1 VAELAIGGIAALAPD
16 SHSRATRFLASLNAA
31 YPAVIDSGAKVN
43 DHYRVSG
50 WPVSF
55 FVDRDGVLRD
65 MHTGQITAKALPDY
79 LAKIGLSYTAP

>member
-1 VAELAIGGIAALAPD
+1 
-16 SHSRATRFLASLNAA
+16 
-31 YPAVIDSGAKVN
+31 VN

-65 MHTGQITAKALPDY
+65 VHTGQITAKALPGY
-79 LAKIGLSYTAP
+79 LAKIRLSSSAP